1 MSLVYNYLYI
11 DLPESVQVCYQTDT
25 ELNNIWLPDISTQT
39 VWYQIDIEL
48 TNIWL
53 PKVKNKGLTSQQCF
67 KIGCW
72 YIDIFV
78 DIFDWFERDIT
89 ISFCANKI
97 TKKMIYNWLILYGE
111 FWSKSEQNMNV
122 YLASIFACL

>member
-25 ELNNIWLPDISTQT
+25 ELNNIWLSDISTQT

-48 TNIWL
+48 TNTCIWL

-72 YIDIFV
+72 YIDI
-78 DIFDWFERDIT
+78 
-89 ISFCANKI
+89 
-97 TKKMIYNWLILYGE
+97 LILLI
-111 FWSKSEQNMNV
+111 
-122 YLASIFACL
+122 YLTDLKGISLFLFVQIK